1 MKSRKMMSHNEL
13 VSEVV
18 RQLMS
23 RFTPTPAVIKKRI
36 EGLIDVSLS
45 FLRFDVPDL
54 NRFRSTERVSG
65 AQRYED
71 LQLSREFNR

>member
-1 MKSRKMMSHNEL
+1 MQTWVAADTSDLIPEQACIVRIMKSRKMMSHNEL

-36 EGLIDVSLS
+36 EGLIDVSS
-45 FLRFDVPDL
+45 MTFCSSIR
-54 NRFRSTERVSG
+54 
-65 AQRYED
+65 
-71 LQLSREFNR
+71 

>member
-1 MKSRKMMSHNEL
+1 MMSHNEL

-45 FLRFDVPDL
+45 FLRSDVPDL